1 MENTRPRWLA
11 WASIAL
17 LLWNLMGLG
26 SFIYHVTLT
35 QDAIA
40 ALPDIQQDMMN
51 GSTARTWIAFGA
63 ATVGGTLA
71 AIALLLRKRWAA
83 PLFLI
88 SLIAVIVQFTA
99 PHLIDIAANRDMSIM
114 AFPALIAVVGAVEW
128 MLARRWVKADWL
140 N

>member
-1 MENTRPRWLA
+1 MENTRPRWLL

-26 SFIYHVTLT
+26 SFIHHWSLSAA
-35 QDAIA
+35 DIA
-40 ALPDIQQDMMN
+40 AMPQIQQDMMN
-51 GSTARTWIAFGA
+51 GSTPRIWIAFAVAVGA
-63 ATVGGTLA
+63 GTLG
-71 AIALLLRKRWAA
+71 AIALLLGKRWAA

-99 PHLIDIAANRDMSIM
+99 PHLLKIANERDMGIM
-114 AFPALIAVVGAVEW
+114 AFPAFIAVVAATQW
-128 MLARRWVKADWL
+128 WLARQWGKSGWL